1 MPKKFLTSVTKKLIN
16 ERSYLCVKLGK
27 TISSKEI
34 KKLRT
39 YLKGSLEEFSFE
51 EEEVQED

>member
-1 MPKKFLTSVTKKLIN
+1 MPKKFLSSVTKKVIN
-16 ERSYLCVKLGK
+16 ERSFLCVKLGK

-39 YLKGSLEEFSFE
+39 YMKGCLEEFSFE
-51 EEEVQED
+51 EAVPEE